1 MPYEATQAWQETVEQ
16 LKGERS
22 NGVKENTQ
30 TDKEVDDTAMNPK
43 MKKFEKPVEK
53 VEPPVEPSPPA
64 SNVQASI
71 SQHEVKESQTP
82 APNEVEVA
90 QKSAIERLLD
100 EEAREGEHV
109 SV

>member
-1 MPYEATQAWQETVEQ
+1 MAGNRWTI
-16 LKGERS
+16 ERWKVQRRERKYP
-22 NGVKENTQ
+22 N
-30 TDKEVDDTAMNPK
+30 DKEVDDTAMNPK
-43 MKKFEKPVEK
+43 MKKIEKPVEK